1 MPCCSVEGEKVGP
14 HRRWVQASFFDARCQ
29 DAAGVGF
36 PFNVAADAS
45 LNAQVS
51 EPGSQSFAKHAHAGA
66 DLDGV

>member
-14 HRRWVQASFFDARCQ
+14 HRSRVQASFFDARCQ
-29 DAAGVGF
+29 DSGGVCF

-45 LNAQVS
+45 LDAQVL
-51 EPGSQSFAKHAHAGA
+51 EPGSQSFAKHAHSGA